1 MFNMFMVMLIS
12 TLVFTI
18 ILFITRIHKFS
29 FIKKMNNQ
37 LLSWFI
43 SIIPVILIFL
53 FFNYVNALVIILHYL
68 IILGIIHL
76 LYIVIKKILK
86 KELSYNILGFKRLR
100 ASQLFII
107 SSRVVS
113 SSTKS
118 PVITTISLSI

>member
-1 MFNMFMVMLIS
+1 MFNMFMIMITS

-68 IILGIIHL
+68 I
-76 LYIVIKKILK
+76 LK
-86 KELSYNILGFKRLR
+86 ML
-100 ASQLFII
+100 
-107 SSRVVS
+107 
-113 SSTKS
+113 
-118 PVITTISLSI
+118 